1 MIEIFRQLKK
11 QAMFIFALR
20 RLNDFLRS
28 NNPMCSTKGK
38 QTGLKTT
45 LTQSRIVSITI
56 FFELFSPF
64 CEIRHNKQ
72 NLQSQNLESLYAQL
86 TY

>member
-1 MIEIFRQLKK
+1 MEEKYHSLLQVNAKHVKIIEIFRQLKNE
-11 QAMFIFALR
+11 AMFIFALR
-20 RLNDFLRS
+20 RPNDFLRS

-56 FFELFSPF
+56 
-64 CEIRHNKQ
+64 
-72 NLQSQNLESLYAQL
+72 SLNYFHHFAK
-86 TY
+86 